1 MRSLAR
7 ESVFKFLYSKLFNPS
22 DEGLF
27 DVLIKDL
34 NAEDKEFAKELLNF
48 CEKNEEKYL
57 SEIES
62 LSIGFKLNRIFNVD
76 KCVLILGMAEFD
88 YYKQTPIPVIIDEA
102 VKLSAKYSTERS
114 TDFVNGILGEYVKKN
129 G

>member
-7 ESVFKFLYSKLFNPS
+7 ESVFKYLYSRLFNHT

-34 NAEDKEFAKELLNF
+34 SVEDREFAKVLLSGVTDNQD
-48 CEKNEEKYL
+48 KYL
-57 SEIES
+57 GIIEE
-62 LSIGFKLNRIFNVD
+62 LSIGFKLNRIINLD
-76 KCVLILGMAEFD
+76 KCALLIGLAEFELFKD
-88 YYKQTPIPVIIDEA
+88 TPVPVVIDEA
-102 VKLSAKYSTERS
+102 VKLSAKYSTEKS
-114 TDFVNGILGEYVKKN
+114 VDFVNGILGEYVRKN